1 MKKIGIAFVFIFLLL
16 GSGFR
21 AQIIIEE
28 EFNGGTT
35 APAGWTFTSIGSSL
49 STNAN
54 YGKTAPSVVMDATG
68 DRITSAVFTSGI
80 ANTISFWAQSTNI
93 TPTASDILTVE
104 YFDGSLWN
112 SCTPATFTFNT
123 TARIFE
129 ASFPNTAIQIRI
141 TYTKVTTGVNVA
153 IDDFTILNKTASC
166 TASNFLWF
174 TSIVFNSCNLDSC
187 EGRDEFLSFQNGNS
201 AFNLNDLEITVPTS
215 GAGPEGTTFCGSSAN
230 NPCDEFFTTNAAYV
244 TALNGIAGCTGFFL
258 SPPGNVIPAN
268 GRVIVFMGNPPTTTI
283 NFGTLCGSGG
293 NYYCVFV
300 SNTTNCSGRY
310 SNSTS
315 GNFRYTTIRNRST
328 GCSAERS
335 YSTTSSSGNDG
346 DLVAFSPAGT
356 ASYSSNSGC
365 AGFVVLPI
373 ELTDFYATQE
383 EGAVRLTWNVA
394 SEVNTREYWIEKSVD
409 AINWIKFETV
419 MPSSQSNKNL
429 SYHALDNSPVKG
441 LNYYRLS
448 NVDNDG
454 KVTLQPIISV
464 NYMNKSNNFLYSQN
478 EDDLIIT
485 SNTTLKNAGLNL
497 LDVTGRIIKKIT
509 IDANNPTFI
518 SKRDIGKGLFLLE
531 CETYPQLGVSK
542 IIIY

>member
-1 MKKIGIAFVFIFLLL
+1 MKKIGIAFVFIFLLW
-16 GSGFR
+16 GSRFC

-35 APAGWTFTSIGSSL
+35 PPAGWTFTSIGSIYN
-49 STNAN
+49 TYAN
-54 YGKTAPSVVMDATG
+54 YGKTAPSIGMDVTG
-68 DRITSAVFTSGI
+68 DQITSIAFTAGT
-80 ANTISFWAQSTNI
+80 ANTITFWGKATGA
-93 TPTASDILTVE
+93 PTLSDIVTIE
-104 YFDGSLWN
+104 YFDGLLWN
-112 SCTPATFTFNT
+112 SCAPATFTFNT

-129 ASFPNTAIQIRI
+129 ASFPNTATQIRI
-141 TYTKVTTGVNVA
+141 TYTKVTLGVNVA

-174 TSIVFNSCNLDSC
+174 TSIVFNSCNADSC

-201 AFNLNDLEITVPTS
+201 ALNLNDLEITVPTS
-215 GAGPEGTTFCGSSAN
+215 GVGPEGTTFCGTSAN

-244 TALNGIAGCTGFFL
+244 TALNGVAGCTGFFL

-268 GRVIVFMGNPPTTTI
+268 ARVIVFMGNAPTTPI
-283 NFGTLCGSGG
+283 NFGTLCSSGG

-300 SNTTNCSGRY
+300 SNTTNCAGRY
-310 SNSTS
+310 SNSI
-315 GNFRYTTIRNRST
+315 NALRFTTIRNRST
-328 GCSAERS
+328 GCSVERAFNPS
-335 YSTTSSSGNDG
+335 AGVNNDG
-346 DLVAFSPAGT
+346 AIVAFNPAGT
-356 ASYSSNSGC
+356 PSYISNPGC

-383 EGAVRLTWNVA
+383 EEGVRLTWNVA

-454 KVTLQPIISV
+454 KVTLQPIISA
-464 NYMNKSNNFLYSQN
+464 NFMNKSNNFSYSQN

-485 SNTTLKNAGLNL
+485 SNTTLKNAQLNL
-497 LDVTGRIIKKIT
+497 LDVTGRIVKKIS
-509 IDANNPTFI
+509 IDVNTPAFV
-518 SKRDIGKGLFLLE
+518 SKRDIGKGLFLLQ